1 VPASAV
7 MGYLPF
13 RIDDGTLPNFD
24 DAIAGH
30 KSDRFRRFNEINVSP
45 LVTVIVNVIGYLAE

>member
-1 VPASAV
+1 